1 MHGSHRRLERFQI
14 LPTQRTPPTFYFLEH
29 LHLQPVHR
37 RRYSELLTTPHDLA
51 ADVVNF
57 AFPLAHDNVAEVA
70 GAHLSIALRLAVRH
84 AVERG
89 VGGGVSVGRGVQEG
103 RRIEMGKH
111 FDADTACRRRS
122 VRSARNSSEL

>member
-1 MHGSHRRLERFQI
+1 MIARINTLIGNSDSIKQEYRSSRTGAGRPPSCSVRMHGSHRRLERFQI

-70 GAHLSIALRLAVRH
+70 GAHLGIALRLAVRH

-89 VGGGVSVGRGVQEG
+89 VRGG
-103 RRIEMGKH
+103 
-111 FDADTACRRRS
+111 
-122 VRSARNSSEL
+122 